1 MVLYKYLQ
9 PERLDVIKHRKIR
22 FTQPGDFND
31 PFEFRPCI
39 ATAMEESFTAEYL
52 EENFEQIIEENLSK
66 YATLFPNEL
75 VKQLL
80 AAHKDQIPQL
90 LKFLDPTII
99 QALAP
104 GIDRTLNQTVGVLCL
119 SEVRVL
125 S

>member
-1 MVLYKYLQ
+1 
-9 PERLDVIKHRKIR
+9 
-22 FTQPGDFND
+22 
-31 PFEFRPCI
+31 
-39 ATAMEESFTAEYL
+39 MEESFTAEYL